1 MVRRKTRN
9 ENGEENNTGQKRLR
23 KKKQDKKCRDVNSG
37 RKW

>member
-23 KKKQDKKCRDVNSG
+23 KKKTGQKM
-37 RKW
+37 